1 MNVVSDTASHFN
13 YGKMCKSYTSVWEL
27 YHLPH
32 SAKITET
39 VVSCFCSVH
48 LAFFIG
54 KSANALFTNEKRYI
68 IPFGT
73 PGMMSSGSP
82 ESIRPGRGECWN
94 VKRIN
99 NGNHHTGGK
108 SI

>member
-27 YHLPH
+27 FHLPH

-39 VVSCFCSVH
+39 VVSCFCSVL

-54 KSANALFTNEKRYI
+54 KSANALFTNEEKIHHPLRNSGNDEFRI
-68 IPFGT
+68 SGVD
-73 PGMMSSGSP
+73 SSWQ
-82 ESIRPGRGECWN
+82 GRMLERKKN
-94 VKRIN
+94 Q
-99 NGNHHTGGK
+99 
-108 SI
+108 